1 MNALKLLP
9 VWALLACCPSSF
21 RSVRSAKRAMPFN
34 EERSRSSAS
43 VHCSS
48 IHSCIRT
55 LTFLI
60 HPTNPPTIHSLSTYV
75 RLLQPF
81 ASLICLQRTP
91 ATAAGA
97 AAAPTSAMPLP
108 RSPNPPCSSSNRR
121 PSLRNPLRLLSK
133 RFAAATTQF
142 QRASHPQTPRP
153 QQPPPQP
160 HHPRPQNHNPRPTI
174 PPFSAPSQI
183 PHAVHH
189 VPPPQPQHPPAAAA
203 APFVAASAAN
213 RMPAD
218 ARHAAPVVPSA
229 AAAYS
234 NYNAHL
240 VIGCL
245 TPPVTCPVVTLG
257 SRGNVCLCVC
267 VLYR

>member
-1 MNALKLLP
+1 MLPILLP
-9 VWALLACCPSSF
+9 FRPISQASDAFQRGAVAVVRVRPLFINSF
-21 RSVRSAKRAMPFN
+21 L
-34 EERSRSSAS
+34 
-43 VHCSS
+43 
-48 IHSCIRT
+48 HSNSH
-55 LTFLI
+55 LS

-153 QQPPPQP
+153 QQPPPQS

-174 PPFSAPSQI
+174 PPFSAPSSQI

-189 VPPPQPQHPPAAAA
+189 PVPPPQPQHPPAAAA

-240 VIGCL
+240 VIGWL
-245 TPPVTCPVVTLG
+245 TPAVTCPGCTGVT
-257 SRGNVCLCVC
+257 RQCVPVRVCIV
-267 VLYR
+267 

>member
-1 MNALKLLP
+1 MNALELLP

-21 RSVRSAKRAMPFN
+21 RSVRSARRAVPFH

-55 LTFLI
+55 LTTLSFTRPTLQPSI
-60 HPTNPPTIHSLSTYV
+60 HYV

-81 ASLICLQRTP
+81 ASLICLQRAP
-91 ATAAGA
+91 PTAAGA

-142 QRASHPQTPRP
+142 QRASHPQNPRP
-153 QQPPPQP
+153 PQPPQP
-160 HHPRPQNHNPRPTI
+160 HHLQPQNHNPRPTI
-174 PPFSAPSQI
+174 PPFSAPSQT
-183 PHAVHH
+183 PHAVHHH
-189 VPPPQPQHPPAAAA
+189 VPPPQPQHPPAAATAPLA
-203 APFVAASAAN
+203 AAGAAN

-240 VIGCL
+240 VIGWL
-245 TPPVTCPVVTLG
+245 PPPVTCPVFTLG
-257 SRGNVCLCVC
+257 SRGNVCLSVC